1 MDEICKKDHRD
12 LEELKSLPYAQD
24 NKSGRHICAG
34 CAYEQ
39 GLRDGLDGKAK
50 LETFDHLPRS
60 QAKAVRHKSAKEAYD
75 LGYEIGR
82 KASK

>member
-1 MDEICKKDHRD
+1 MDEICKKDHRR
-12 LEELKSLPYAQD
+12 LEELRLLPYAQD

-39 GLRDGLDGKAK
+39 GLRDGLDGKTK
-50 LETFDHLPRS
+50 LETFDHLPQS
-60 QAKAVRHKSAKEAYD
+60 QAGAGRHKSAKAAYD

-82 KASK
+82 NAST